1 MQLIYE
7 DKKYNEFK
15 TKNWKKM
22 HNICKKAIPRNKY
35 NEKLLLL
42 DFNSK
47 YISKRNK
54 KKKKKNSFKSKLNVI
69 NLIQLE
75 DKPGIYH
82 IYKRYGYMP
91 KTFKRKLKRKV
102 LKEKKSVN
110 ITLYLLQIKY

>member
-1 MQLIYE
+1 MLIIYE
-7 DKKYNEFK
+7 DKKGNEFK

-22 HNICKKAIPRNKY
+22 HNVCKKAVPKNKN

-54 KKKKKNSFKSKLNVI
+54 KKKKKNSFNNKLDI
-69 NLIQLE
+69 TKLMQLA
-75 DKPGIYH
+75 DKPEIYR

-91 KTFKRKLKRKV
+91 KTFKRKLKRKA
-102 LKEKKSVN
+102 LKWEKEH
-110 ITLYLLQIKY
+110 

>member
-35 NEKLLLL
+35 NEKLLLF

-54 KKKKKNSFKSKLNVI
+54 KKKKKNSFNNKLDI
-69 NLIQLE
+69 TKLMQLA
-75 DKPGIYH
+75 DKPEIYR

-91 KTFKRKLKRKV
+91 KIFKRKLKRKT
-102 LKEKKSVN
+102 LKGKKN
-110 ITLYLLQIKY
+110 INI

>member
-1 MQLIYE
+1 MLIIYE
-7 DKKYNEFK
+7 DKKGNEFK

-22 HNICKKAIPRNKY
+22 HNVCKKAVPKNKN

-54 KKKKKNSFKSKLNVI
+54 KKKKKNSFNNKLDI
-69 NLIQLE
+69 TKLMQLA
-75 DKPGIYH
+75 DKPEIYR

-91 KTFKRKLKRKV
+91 KIFKRKLKRKT
-102 LKEKKSVN
+102 LKGKKN
-110 ITLYLLQIKY
+110 INI

>member
-75 DKPGIYH
+75 DKPGIYR

-102 LKEKKSVN
+102 LKEKKEC
-110 ITLYLLQIKY
+110 

>member
-7 DKKYNEFK
+7 DKKCNEFK

-22 HNICKKAIPRNKY
+22 HNICKKTIPRNKY
-35 NEKLLLL
+35 NEKLLLF

-47 YISKRNK
+47 YISKRSK
-54 KKKKKNSFKSKLNVI
+54 KKKNKNSFKSKLNII

-75 DKPGIYH
+75 DKPEIYR

-91 KTFKRKLKRKV
+91 KIFKRKLKRKT
-102 LKEKKSVN
+102 LKGKKN
-110 ITLYLLQIKY
+110 INI